1 MTYKEHACKKCSKTS
16 AEEALFCQHCGCKFE
31 VPEDEAAI
39 SGSLNHK
46 RILYTII
53 IVFMAEMIFSFIAG
67 LGWYIYYPNA
77 MEDIPKLVIVAS
89 IGSLSGVFFGS
100 FFAAYRFAERS
111 IKEVTAGALACVVI
125 SKIIDIFATESFSI
139 DILIGLL
146 VSSIVAFAGIMAG
159 HFIKKR
165 ISG

>member
-1 MTYKEHACKKCSKTS
+1 MQDKIHNCKKCSKQST
-16 AEEALFCQHCGCKFE
+16 EDALFCQHCGHKFE
-31 VPEDEAAI
+31 EKENSAPINGA
-39 SGSLNHK
+39 LNHK
-46 RILYTII
+46 RVLYTII

-67 LGWYIYYPNA
+67 LGWYIYYPEA

-100 FFAAYRFAERS
+100 LFAAYRFAERS
-111 IKEVTAGALACVVI
+111 MKEVTAGALACVVI
-125 SKIIDIFATESFSI
+125 SKIIDIFVTGGFSI

-146 VSSIVAFAGIMAG
+146 VSSVIAFAGIMAG
-159 HFIKKR
+159 QFIKKR